1 MKEGYTGKTL
11 KGLLVLKFDL
21 AFYCMHFRYDLN
33 SWLGKFTVKIFF
45 NSSISFIVPLSLCL
59 FWTFPLP
66 PRLFP
71 AAHRAYTSVFALLA
85 FEIEL
90 NQIKVVL
97 YIYSFIKIYSFA
109 QSVYC

>member
-59 FWTFPLP
+59 FWTFPPCRPAPLP
-66 PRLFP
+66 CRPPGIYFSVC
-71 AAHRAYTSVFALLA
+71 TSGV
-85 FEIEL
+85 
-90 NQIKVVL
+90 
-97 YIYSFIKIYSFA
+97 
-109 QSVYC
+109 